1 MKSHAGGN
9 RKFDERAPEVNKD
22 RQAAG
27 VNPNFDETK
36 NPLRLV
42 TPIATKKPL
51 PIRRINP
58 S

>member
-9 RKFDERAPEVNKD
+9 RKFDERTPEVNKD
-22 RQAAG
+22 RQVAG
-27 VNPNFDETK
+27 VSPHFDETK
-36 NPLRLV
+36 RPLRLV
-42 TPIATKKPL
+42 TPLATKKPL

>member
-9 RKFDERAPEVNKD
+9 RKFDERTPEVNKD

-27 VNPNFDETK
+27 VNPNFDEMK

-42 TPIATKKPL
+42 TPIAKKKSL